1 VRCAKRKSTKSGSCA
16 TEANCRTL
24 KIFRTKISLVVC
36 APKSIWRDF
45 GMAIT
50 KRVYWDACSWI
61 ALIQKEKILQPAGA
75 VEDREMIC
83 KSVIE
88 AARK

>member
-1 VRCAKRKSTKSGSCA
+1 
-16 TEANCRTL
+16 
-24 KIFRTKISLVVC
+24 
-36 APKSIWRDF
+36 
-45 GMAIT
+45 MAIT

-88 AARK
+88 AARKKSAGDRHLCVLFGGSLQKSRSPPWLT